1 MDGLIHAK
9 LIERIEELHALD
21 TELLGMTLSQMIAAL
36 VLPHVE
42 GPHVS
47 LLEYFQKRGLDLATR
62 YKEGSLDADGVADA
76 LVSIVQTYAKDYRVD
91 WSKLDEYVPEAPSVE
106 DVREAYTGVTL
117 APLSAFTWVRQAFW
131 GTVDAV
137 GEHAVERIQEKI
149 ANDERVQQ
157 VILMGKIGL
166 GISVTGLLYTVLK
179 E

>member
-21 TELLGMTLSQMIAAL
+21 TELLGMTLSQLIADL
-36 VLPHVE
+36 VLPQRE
-42 GPHVS
+42 ETDVS
-47 LLEYFQKRGLDLATR
+47 LLEHFQKRGLYLATL

-76 LVSIVQTYAKDYRVD
+76 LVSTIQTYTKDYRVD
-91 WSKLDEYVPEAPSVE
+91 WSKLVEYVPEAPSVE

-117 APLSAFTWVRQAFW
+117 APLSAFAWVGRAFW

-166 GISVTGLLYTVLK
+166 GISVTGLLYAVLK